1 MKIMKTCRHSLSMHH
16 QDQTKNQ
23 LRGQAECSQHLN
35 RHQHM
40 NDIRRRIELQKKS
53 SFFYKQLLH
62 IP

>member
-1 MKIMKTCRHSLSMHH
+1 MHH

-40 NDIRRRIELQKKS
+40 NDIPRRIELQKKS